1 MVSHVLPSRVVLI
14 EQHQEIR
21 KRLQLGA
28 LEEPY
33 KSKWEAELKG
43 GGNGTNIMA
52 HVFTEERFWKGTE
65 GWLLFFNYM
74 ITKMS
79 NEAVVESMGGVL
91 DRHASG
97 ERHLQQ
103 PDYAKEA
110 FIHWNA
116 PKVHDA
122 RQLLSAAL
130 DRHFKGKA
138 WHFTKSDRGA
148 RTASLDRVGRNK
160 EFKVSKVVD
169 RLASE
174 KSRLPFMADP
184 PTRLPRPPPR
194 LPPAIPA
201 AGAAPTAPAAAP
213 AAPAAALTAPAA
225 PAAAAPAAAPTAPD
239 VAPAAPA
246 APAVAPAAPA
256 APAVAPAAPATPA
269 APVALLDGDSGDDEL
284 NMAGVQ
290 HQQQGVRQAPPQQRA
305 QQAITT
311 APDAEVAT
319 AEVDNMTANGHFAR
333 WGEAHTPPLGE
344 HAGTHL
350 PLRRLGPDQA
360 SP

>member
-1 MVSHVLPSRVVLI
+1 MLI

-21 KRLQLGA
+21 KRLQRAA

-52 HVFTEERFWKGTE
+52 HVFTEEAFWKGNE

-122 RQLLSAAL
+122 KRLLIAAL

-148 RTASLDRVGRNK
+148 RTASLDRDTSHKHK

-194 LPPAIPA
+194 LPPAV
-201 AGAAPTAPAAAP
+201 PAAAP
-213 AAPAAALTAPAA
+213 AAPAAAPGAPGAAPGAPGA
-225 PAAAAPAAAPTAPD
+225 PAAAAPAAPAAPAAALAAPATPD
-239 VAPAAPA
+239 LAPAAPA

-256 APAVAPAAPATPA
+256 APV
-269 APVALLDGDSGDDEL
+269 APVALLDDGSGDDEL
-284 NMAGVQ
+284 NMAGV

-305 QQAITT
+305 QQAVTT

-319 AEVDNMTANGHFAR
+319 AEVNNMTANGQFAR

-350 PLRRLGPDQA
+350 PLRRMAPNN
-360 SP
+360 